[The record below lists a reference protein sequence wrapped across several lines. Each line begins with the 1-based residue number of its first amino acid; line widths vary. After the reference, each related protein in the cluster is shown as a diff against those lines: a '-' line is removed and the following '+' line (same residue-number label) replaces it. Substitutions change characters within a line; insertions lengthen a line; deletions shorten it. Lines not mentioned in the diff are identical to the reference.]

1 MKNKKSKR
9 QKRHSRVRAKINGT
23 SSIPRLSVFRS
34 NKHIY
39 AQLIDD
45 EKNKTL
51 ASASDLDL
59 KLKSKTKKKENDLSN
74 KELIAY
80 RTGAFL
86 AKKALN
92 LSTDKQKKKIQ
103 KVVFDR
109 GGYKYHGR
117 IKALAQGAREN
128 GLKF

>member
-9 QKRHSRVRAKINGT
+9 QKRHSRVRAKIKGT
-23 SSIPRLSVFRS
+23 SDIPRLSVFRS

-39 AQLIDD
+39 AQLVDD
-45 EKNKTL
+45 EKNQIIT
-51 ASASDLDL
+51 SVSDFDL
-59 KLKSKTKKKENDLSN
+59 KLKSKIEKEKNDLS
-74 KELIAY
+74 KKKLIAY
-80 RTGAFL
+80 KTGGFL
-86 AKKALN
+86 AKKAIN
-92 LSTDKQKKKIQ
+92 LFTGKQKKKTQ

-128 GLKF
+128 GLEF

>member
-9 QKRHSRVRAKINGT
+9 QKRHSRVRARIKGT
-23 SSIPRLSVFRS
+23 SDVPRLSVFRS

-39 AQLIDD
+39 AQLVDD
-45 EKNKTL
+45 EKNQIIT
-51 ASASDLDL
+51 SVSDSDL
-59 KLKSKTKKKENDLSN
+59 KLKSKTEKEKNDLSN

-80 RTGAFL
+80 KTGAFL
-86 AKKALN
+86 AKKAIN
-92 LSTDKQKKKIQ
+92 LSTGKQKKKTQ

-128 GLKF
+128 GLEF

>member
-59 KLKSKTKKKENDLSN
+59 KLKSKTKKKENNLSN

>member
-92 LSTDKQKKKIQ
+92 LSTDKQKKKIE